1 MKRDEIFFIIQNDVS
16 NYIKQWDFDNN
27 EKYEN
32 RIQSVEIK
40 FKGNSEI
47 ATFKYEER

>member
-1 MKRDEIFFIIQNDVS
+1 MSVITLSSETSIIR
-16 NYIKQWDFDNN
+16 K
-27 EKYEN
+27 KYEN